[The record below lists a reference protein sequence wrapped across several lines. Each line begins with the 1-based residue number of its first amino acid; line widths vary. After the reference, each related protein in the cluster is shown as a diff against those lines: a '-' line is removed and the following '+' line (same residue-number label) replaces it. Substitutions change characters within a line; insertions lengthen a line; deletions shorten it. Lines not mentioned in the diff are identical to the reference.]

1 MNLYVSS
8 TEQIGFVFEYLD
20 ENNNLT
26 IDDLNLTNQSI
37 SISYPLAASN
47 SIWSGTTDS
56 WTLPVDPKMIKL
68 EAIESILRKIQDY
81 LCVLED
87 KDIIDFEDKKSLK
100 KAYDKYRMIE
110 DMVRKSKE

>member
-1 MNLYVSS
+1 
-8 TEQIGFVFEYLD
+8 
-20 ENNNLT
+20 
-26 IDDLNLTNQSI
+26 
-37 SISYPLAASN
+37 
-47 SIWSGTTDS
+47 
-56 WTLPVDPKMIKL
+56 MIKL